1 MRGAILIVDDEETLR
16 FTFQSLLSAEGHQ
29 VRTAS
34 DFREAVEA
42 LDQESFDLVLADIVL
57 PGRSGIDVLEEVKAR
72 GLSCP
77 VVMIT
82 GYPTVDTAAQ
92 AVRLGAFDYLPK
104 PVRRDH
110 LLRAVNQ
117 ALRHKE
123 LMDRQSVLEAESHRY
138 RSHLEAI
145 FRSVHDGIITVDPQQ
160 VVTEANQA
168 AERIC
173 GFARE
178 RLLGLPF
185 DQSLAGCAKF
195 CGRALEQTLTK
206 RTPVIDQHLECDNAS
221 GEHRS
226 VTVNTTPLLDRDGDF
241 LGAVL
246 LLRDVTRLAELEKE
260 LDQRRRF
267 HKLVGQSPQ
276 MQEVYRL
283 LEDLAEFEASVLIL
297 GESGTGKELV
307 AEAIHF
313 LGPRREKP
321 MVKVNCSALAENLL
335 ESELFGHV
343 RGAFTGAVK
352 DKPGRFELA
361 DGGTILLDEIGDL
374 SPAIQLKLLRV
385 LQEKEIERVG
395 EARTRKVDVRIITAT
410 NHDLAQLVAQ
420 GRFREDLYYRLKVVE
435 VKLPPLRQRR
445 EDISLLS
452 EHFIAKF
459 NQRYHKN
466 VQGGTPDFSQA
477 LLRYHWPGNVRELE
491 HAIEHSFVLCRGG
504 LLTETDLPPEIRSN
518 PSGEAPLEQGQALD
532 EREEL
537 LQVLQAVK
545 WNKAAAARRMGI
557 SRQTLY
563 RKLSKHQVG

>member
-1 MRGAILIVDDEETLR
+1 MRGAILIIDDEETLR
-16 FTFQSLLSAEGHQ
+16 FTFQSLLSAEGHL

-34 DFREAVEA
+34 DFNEAVKA

-57 PGRSGIDVLEEVKAR
+57 PGRSGIDVLEEVKSR
-72 GLSCP
+72 GLTCP

-110 LLRAVNQ
+110 LVRAVNQ

-123 LMDRQSVLEAESHRY
+123 LIDRQAVLEAESHRY

-145 FRSVHDGIITVDPQQ
+145 FRSVHDGIITVDPRQ

-173 GFARE
+173 GFDRDQ
-178 RLLGLPF
+178 LMGQPF
-185 DQSLAGCAKF
+185 DQALGGCAQM
-195 CGRALEQTLTK
+195 CGRALATTLSK
-206 RTPVIDQHLECDNAS
+206 RSPVIDLHLECDNAV
-221 GEHRS
+221 GEHRT
-226 VTVNTTPLLDRDGDF
+226 VTVNTAPLLGRHGDF

-246 LLRDVTRLAELEKE
+246 LLRDVTRLSELEKE

-276 MQEVYRL
+276 MQQVYRL
-283 LEDLAEFEASVLIL
+283 LEDLAEFEATVLIR

-313 LGPRREKP
+313 LGPRRDKP
-321 MVKVNCSALAENLL
+321 LVKVTCSALAENLL

-361 DGGTILLDEIGDL
+361 DGGTVLLDEIGDI

-410 NHDLAQLVAQ
+410 NQDLAQLVAQ

-445 EDISLLS
+445 EDIPLLS
-452 EHFIAKF
+452 DHFISKF

-466 VQGGTPDFSQA
+466 VQGGSPEFAQA
-477 LLRYHWPGNVRELE
+477 LLRYSWPGNVRELE
-491 HAIEHSFVLCRGG
+491 HAIEHSFVLSRST
-504 LLTETDLPPEIRSN
+504 LLTETDLPAEVRS
-518 PSGEAPLEQGQALD
+518 GPLEAEISSSGPTPD
-532 EREEL
+532 ERGEL
-537 LQVLQAVK
+537 LQVLHEVK
-545 WNKAAAARRMGI
+545 WNKAAAARRLGV

-563 RKLSKHQVG
+563 RKLAKYQVG